1 MPGVSEIC
9 IFHHDCHAL
18 SDCFHRY
25 FSLHLS
31 ILFYESWLV
40 VVCERI
46 ERLGRLGGQVDEAGH
61 FSSLSWCSGW
71 VLGTFCRLHAR
82 WQMGDGGVSIPPWSV
97 IIGGNRVDK
106 ESMYGQ
112 RDKP

>member
-82 WQMGDGGVSIPPWSV
+82 WQMGDGGVSIPP
-97 IIGGNRVDK
+97 G
-106 ESMYGQ
+106 
-112 RDKP
+112 P

>member
-1 MPGVSEIC
+1 MPGFSEIR

-18 SDCFHRY
+18 SDCFIDIFHCIFPSY
-25 FSLHLS
+25 FAKTGSL
-31 ILFYESWLV
+31 LFAEV
-40 VVCERI
+40 F
-46 ERLGRLGGQVDEAGH
+46 ERLGHLGGQVDETGH
-61 FSSLSWCSGW
+61 FSCLSWCSGW
-71 VLGTFCRLHAR
+71 VLGTFCRLHTR